1 MTDRSPGDVTLTTY
15 QAAADL
21 YRRQTGDE
29 APDVLLGFLNRTAE
43 TVGPGA
49 FCLELGS
56 GPGRDALLL
65 EQRGL
70 RVRRTDA
77 TPAFVDRLRAE
88 GYDADVLDVR
98 VGNFGGPYD
107 LIWADAVLLHLD
119 RTEFAAA
126 LRAARHAVPVG
137 GHVAITLKDG
147 DGERWESQRL
157 GLPRW
162 FTYWREPDLRAELAA
177 AGWSVVLLDRVQGP
191 ADRWLYSLSVAVAY
205 DD

>member
-1 MTDRSPGDVTLTTY
+1 MTDPSPGDVTLTTY

-29 APDVLLGFLNRTAE
+29 APEVLLAFLDRAAE

-77 TPAFVDRLRAE
+77 TPAFVDRLRAD

-98 VGNFGGPYD
+98 VDSFGGPYD

-126 LRAARHAVPVG
+126 LRAARRAVPVG
-137 GHVAITLKDG
+137 AHLAITLKEG
-147 DGERWESQRL
+147 DAERWESRRL

-162 FTYWREPDLRAELAA
+162 FTYWREPELRAELAA
-177 AGWSVVLLDRVQGP
+177 AGWSVVALDRVPGP
-191 ADRWLYSLSVAVAY
+191 ADRWLYALSVAVP
-205 DD
+205 DGD